1 MIRMVI
7 CLNVISNLSGDRP
20 DKPTVIMLIALKFMS
35 SRYLFNVGSGTSTP
49 IYGSEG
55 ERR

>member
-1 MIRMVI
+1 MVI

-20 DKPTVIMLIALKFMS
+20 DKPTLIMLIALKFMS